1 MLGHADMEAE
11 LWAEA
16 RTIEEAHGELA
27 PAWIAAEIVARM
39 RAGDHEGEQ
48 RMRGLDTLL
57 TQLRH
62 GHPGAALPQRYAP
75 KLS

>member
-1 MLGHADMEAE
+1 MSIRGMEAE

-16 RTIEEAHGELA
+16 QTIEEAHGELA
-27 PAWIAAEIVARM
+27 PAWIAAQIVARI
-39 RAGDHEGEQ
+39 RAGDREGEQ
-48 RMRGLDTLL
+48 RMRQVDALL

-62 GHPGAALPQRYAP
+62 GHSGTTLPQRYAP